1 MDLYIKSRFSGV
13 AFPIVITLMVALAS
27 GHLVSA
33 AGAPQ
38 QPAAVSTAE
47 VSPQR
52 ALLDQYCV
60 TCHSERI
67 VSRPADPDESLQIT
81 QLRNV
86 GLTLDTEDVTNVA
99 ANPEV
104 WERVVRKLRVG
115 AMPPPPRP
123 RPDQATYDRFRARLE
138 SELDHAAA
146 ANPDPGRTQA
156 FHRLNRMEYRNV
168 IRDLFDLDID
178 VSELIPADA
187 PDEHGFDN
195 NAGAL
200 SFSPALLERYISAA
214 HKISRLALGV
224 SPAGP
229 VSTTYD
235 VPLNL
240 MQDDRLSEDLPFGSR
255 GGVAINHTFP
265 VDGLYRIKV
274 KLQTNYVQF
283 VRGLD
288 DPHDIEISLDG
299 ARLEQFTIG
308 GEAPGV
314 PAPYSFAGNIRG
326 DDAWES
332 YQMRFSDAGLVVEV
346 PVKAGPRIIG
356 ATFPRERWED
366 EGVLQPRQ
374 QGFALAVNDMP
385 DTNPRVGSIEI
396 TGPLTDDGPGDTPS
410 RRRILI
416 CRPATPADE
425 PGCATE
431 ILSSLARRAYRRP
444 VTDDDVATLIEF
456 YEAGRQE
463 GGFESGI
470 QFALERLLTSPDL
483 LLRIERDPVDATP
496 DTAYPVSDVE
506 LASRL
511 SFFLWSSLPDEELL
525 ALAEEDTLSEPA
537 MLARQ
542 VRRMLADDRAAAL
555 IEGFVGQWL
564 YLRNLASV
572 YPTPSE
578 FREFDEN
585 LRQAFQQETEL
596 FIDYQLRADRSV
608 LELLSADYTVVNE
621 RLARPYGIA
630 GVNGSRFRR
639 VNVEGDRQAGLL
651 GHASLMTV
659 TSYPNRTSPVLRG
672 KFVLEN
678 LLGAPPPEPPPNVPA
693 LEETD
698 ADGKPRS
705 LREAMVEHR
714 ENPACRVC
722 HATMD
727 PIGFS
732 LENFDAIGAWRTTFA
747 GKPIDTSGVLPD
759 GGAFDGPTGLR
770 DMLLARPADFVGTVT
785 EKLMTYALG
794 RGVQYYDMPTVRR
807 IVREAEAVDY
817 RWSAII
823 LGIIKSAPF
832 QMRRSES

>member
-1 MDLYIKSRFSGV
+1 MKSRSAVV
-13 AFPIVITLMVALAS
+13 AVMMVAVAS
-27 GHLVSA
+27 VYLVA
-33 AGAPQ
+33 ARGAPQ
-38 QPAAVSTAE
+38 QTSVASSAE

-60 TCHSERI
+60 TCHNERI
-67 VSRPADPDESLQIT
+67 VSRPADADESLQIT

-86 GLTLDTEDVTNVA
+86 GLTLDTEDVTHVA

-104 WERVVRKLRVG
+104 WEKVVRKLRVG
-115 AMPPPPRP
+115 AMPPPPRA
-123 RPDQATYDRFRARLE
+123 RPDQATYDGFRVWLE
-138 SELDHAAA
+138 SELDRAAA
-146 ANPDPGRTQA
+146 VNPDPGRTLA

-168 IRDLFDLDID
+168 IRDLLGLDID

-200 SFSPALLERYISAA
+200 SFSPALLERYVSAA
-214 HKISRLALGV
+214 HKISKLALGV
-224 SPAGP
+224 SPVGP
-229 VSTTYD
+229 VSATYD

-255 GGVAINHTFP
+255 GGVAIHHTFP

-274 KLQTNYVQF
+274 KMQTNYVQF

-288 DPHDIEISLDG
+288 TPHDIEISVG
-299 ARLEQFTIG
+299 GERLEQFTIG
-308 GEAPGV
+308 GEAPGL

-326 DDAWES
+326 DDEWES
-332 YQMRFSDAGLVVEV
+332 HQMRVSDAGLVVEV
-346 PVKAGPRIIG
+346 PVRAGPRVIG
-356 ATFPRERWED
+356 ATFPREHWED

-374 QGFALAVNDMP
+374 HGFALAVNDMP
-385 DTNPRVGSIEI
+385 DTNPRVASIEI

-410 RRRILI
+410 RRRILT

-431 ILSSLARRAYRRP
+431 ILSALARRAYRRP
-444 VTDDDVATLIEF
+444 VTDDDVGTLLEF

-463 GGFESGI
+463 GSFESGI
-470 QFALERLLTSPDL
+470 QFALERLLASPDL
-483 LLRIERDPVDATP
+483 LLRIERDPVDAEP
-496 DTAYPVSDVE
+496 ATAYPITDIE

-511 SFFLWSSLPDEELL
+511 SFFLWSSLPDDELL
-525 ALAEEDTLSEPA
+525 ALAEEGTLAEPA
-537 MLARQ
+537 VLARQ
-542 VRRMLADDRAAAL
+542 VRRMLADNRAAAL
-555 IEGFVGQWL
+555 IDGFVGQWL

-578 FREFDEN
+578 FREFDDN

-596 FIDYQLRADRSV
+596 FIDHQLRADRSV
-608 LELLSADYTVVNE
+608 LELLSADYTFVNE
-621 RLARPYGIA
+621 RLARHYGIPD
-630 GVNGSRFRR
+630 VYGSRFRR
-639 VNVEGDRQAGLL
+639 VSVEGGRRAGLL

-678 LLGAPPPEPPPNVPA
+678 LLGAPPPEPPPNIPA

-722 HATMD
+722 HAPMD

-732 LENFDAIGAWRTTFA
+732 LENFDAVGTWRTTFA
-747 GKPIDTSGVLPD
+747 DEPIDASGVLPD
-759 GGAFDGPTGLR
+759 GSAFDGPTGLR
-770 DMLLARPADFVGTVT
+770 DMLLSRPADFVGTVT

-794 RGVQYYDMPTVRR
+794 RGVEYYDMPTVRR

-817 RWSAII
+817 RWSAVI

>member
-1 MDLYIKSRFSGV
+1 MKSRFSGV
-13 AFPIVITLMVALAS
+13 AFLIVITLMVALAS
-27 GHLVSA
+27 GQMVSA

-38 QPAAVSTAE
+38 QPVAVSTAE

-104 WERVVRKLRVG
+104 WEKVVRKLRVG

-496 DTAYPVSDVE
+496 DTAYQVSDIE

-537 MLARQ
+537 VLARQ

-608 LELLSADYTVVNE
+608 LELLSADYTFVNE
-621 RLARPYGIA
+621 RLARHYGIA

>member
-1 MDLYIKSRFSGV
+1 MKSRSAGKASLV
-13 AFPIVITLMVALAS
+13 VVMVTAVVVVMAS
-27 GHLVSA
+27 GYLVGA
-33 AGAPQ
+33 AGVPQ
-38 QPAAVSTAE
+38 QPAAVSTDE
-47 VSPQR
+47 VSSQR

-60 TCHSERI
+60 TCHNETI
-67 VSRPADPDESLQIT
+67 VSRPVEPDENLQIT

-86 GLTLDTEDVTNVA
+86 GLTLDTKDVANVA

-104 WERVVRKLRVG
+104 WEKVVRKLRVG

-123 RPDQATYDRFRARLE
+123 RPDQAAYNGFRVWLE
-138 SELDHAAA
+138 NELDRAAA
-146 ANPDPGRTQA
+146 ASPDPGRTLA
-156 FHRLNRMEYRNV
+156 FHRLNRTEYRNV
-168 IRDLFDLDID
+168 VRDLFDLDID

-200 SFSPALLERYISAA
+200 SFSPALLERYVSAA
-214 HKISRLALGV
+214 HKIARLVLGV
-224 SPAGP
+224 PPRGP
-229 VSTTYD
+229 VSATYD
-235 VPLNL
+235 VSLNL
-240 MQDDRLSEDLPFGSR
+240 MQDDRQSEDLPFGSR
-255 GGVAINHTFP
+255 GGVAVDHLFP
-265 VDGLYRIKV
+265 VDGRYRIKV

-283 VRGLD
+283 VRGID
-288 DPHDIEISLDG
+288 ASHDLEISIDG
-299 ARLEQFTIG
+299 ERLEQFSIG
-308 GEAPGV
+308 GEAPGL

-346 PVKAGPRIIG
+346 PVEAGPRVIG
-356 ATFPRERWED
+356 ATFPREQWED

-374 QGFALAVNDMP
+374 HGFALAVNDMP
-385 DTNPRVGSIEI
+385 DTNPRVASIEI
-396 TGPLTDDGPGDTPS
+396 TGPLTDEGPGDTPS
-410 RRRILI
+410 RRRILT

-431 ILSSLARRAYRRP
+431 ILSAVARRAYRRP
-444 VTDDDVATLIEF
+444 VTDGDVATLFEF
-456 YEAGRQE
+456 YEAGRLQ

-470 QFALERLLTSPDL
+470 QFALERLLASPDL
-483 LLRIERDPVDATP
+483 LLRIERDPVDAAP
-496 DTAYPVSDVE
+496 GTAYPISDLE

-525 ALAEEDTLSEPA
+525 TLAEQGTLAEPA
-537 MLARQ
+537 VLARQ
-542 VRRMLADDRAAAL
+542 VRRMLADGRAVAL
-555 IEGFVGQWL
+555 IDGFVGQWL

-585 LRQAFQQETEL
+585 LREAFQQETEH

-608 LELLSADYTVVNE
+608 LELLSADYTFVNE
-621 RLARPYGIA
+621 RLARHYGIA
-630 GVNGSRFRR
+630 DVYGTRFRR
-639 VNVEGDRQAGLL
+639 VRVEGDRQAGLL
-651 GHASLMTV
+651 GHGSLMTV
-659 TSYPNRTSPVLRG
+659 TSYPNRTSPVLRS

-678 LLGAPPPEPPPNVPA
+678 LLGAPPPEPPPNIPA

-705 LREAMVEHR
+705 LREAMEEHR

-722 HATMD
+722 HAPMD

-732 LENFDAIGAWRTTFA
+732 LENFDAIGAWRATFA
-747 GKPIDTSGVLPD
+747 GKPIDASGVLPD
-759 GGAFDGPTGLR
+759 GSAFDGPTGLR

-794 RGVQYYDMPTVRR
+794 RGVEYYDMPTVRR
-807 IVREAEAVDY
+807 IVREAEAADY
-817 RWSAII
+817 RWSAVI
-823 LGIIKSAPF
+823 LGIIDSAPF
-832 QMRRSES
+832 RMRRTES

>member
-1 MDLYIKSRFSGV
+1 MKSRSTVVVMIV
-13 AFPIVITLMVALAS
+13 AMASVYLVAAR
-27 GHLVSA
+27 
-33 AGAPQ
+33 GAPQ
-38 QPAAVSTAE
+38 QTSAAPAAG

-67 VSRPADPDESLQIT
+67 VSRPEDADESSQIT

-104 WERVVRKLRVG
+104 WEKVVRKLRVG

-123 RPDQATYDRFRARLE
+123 RPDQETYDGFRAWLE
-138 SELDHAAA
+138 NELDRAATLD
-146 ANPDPGRTQA
+146 PDPGRTLA
-156 FHRLNRMEYRNV
+156 FHRLNRTEYRNV
-168 IRDLFDLDID
+168 VRDLLRLDID

-200 SFSPALLERYISAA
+200 SFSPALLERYVSAA
-214 HKISRLALGV
+214 HKISQLALGV

-229 VSTTYD
+229 ISTTYD

-240 MQDDRLSEDLPFGSR
+240 MQDVRLSEDLPFGSR
-255 GGVAINHTFP
+255 GGVAIDHTFP

-274 KLQTNYVQF
+274 KMQTNYVQF

-288 DPHDIEISLDG
+288 IPHDVEISIDG
-299 ARLEQFTIG
+299 ERLEQFTIG
-308 GEAPGV
+308 GEVPGL

-326 DDAWES
+326 DDEWES
-332 YQMRFSDAGLVVEV
+332 HQMRVSDAGLVVEV
-346 PVKAGPRIIG
+346 PVKAGPRVIG
-356 ATFPRERWED
+356 ATFPREHWED

-374 QGFALAVNDMP
+374 QGFALAVNEMP
-385 DTNPRVGSIEI
+385 DTNPRVASIEI

-410 RRRILI
+410 RRRILT
-416 CRPATPADE
+416 CQPATPADE
-425 PGCATE
+425 PACATE

-444 VTDDDVATLIEF
+444 VTDDDVATLLEF
-456 YEAGRQE
+456 YEVGRQE
-463 GGFESGI
+463 RGFESGI
-470 QFALERLLTSPDL
+470 QFALERLLASPDL
-483 LLRIERDPVDATP
+483 LLRIERDPVDAEPGTS
-496 DTAYPVSDVE
+496 YPVTDIE

-511 SFFLWSSLPDEELL
+511 SFFLWSSQPDDELL
-525 ALAEEDTLSEPA
+525 TLAEEGALAEPVVLEQ
-537 MLARQ
+537 Q

-572 YPTPSE
+572 YPTPTE
-578 FREFDEN
+578 FREFDDN
-585 LRQAFQQETEL
+585 LRQAFQAETEL
-596 FIDYQLRADRSV
+596 FIDHQLRADRSV
-608 LELLSADYTVVNE
+608 LELLSADYTFVNE
-621 RLARPYGIA
+621 RLARHYGIPD
-630 GVNGSRFRR
+630 VYGSRFRQ
-639 VNVEGDRQAGLL
+639 VSVVEGGRRAGLL
-651 GHASLMTV
+651 GHGSLMTV

-678 LLGAPPPEPPPNVPA
+678 LLGAPPPEPPPDVPA

-705 LREAMVEHR
+705 LRDAMVEHR

-722 HATMD
+722 HAPMD

-732 LENFDAIGAWRTTFA
+732 LENFDAVGTWRATFA
-747 GKPIDTSGVLPD
+747 GEPIDASGVLPD
-759 GGAFDGPTGLR
+759 GSAFDGPTGLR
-770 DMLLARPADFVGTVT
+770 DMLLSRPADFVGTVT

-794 RGVQYYDMPTVRR
+794 RGVEYYDMPTVRR
-807 IVREAEAVDY
+807 IVREAKTTDY
-817 RWSAII
+817 RWSAVI

>member
-1 MDLYIKSRFSGV
+1 MKSRFSGV
-13 AFPIVITLMVALAS
+13 AFLIVITLMVALAS

-104 WERVVRKLRVG
+104 WEKVVRKLRVG

-537 MLARQ
+537 VLARQ

-608 LELLSADYTVVNE
+608 LELLSADYTFVNE
-621 RLARPYGIA
+621 RLARHYGIA
-630 GVNGSRFRR
+630 DVYGTRFRR
-639 VNVEGDRQAGLL
+639 VRVEGDRQAGLL

>member
-1 MDLYIKSRFSGV
+1 MKSRSAVV
-13 AFPIVITLMVALAS
+13 AVMMVAVAS
-27 GHLVSA
+27 VYLVA
-33 AGAPQ
+33 ARGAPQ
-38 QPAAVSTAE
+38 QTSVASSAE

-60 TCHSERI
+60 TCHNERI
-67 VSRPADPDESLQIT
+67 VSRPADADESLQIT

-86 GLTLDTEDVTNVA
+86 GLTLDTEDVTHVA

-104 WERVVRKLRVG
+104 WEKVVRKLRVG
-115 AMPPPPRP
+115 AMPPPPRA
-123 RPDQATYDRFRARLE
+123 RPDQATYDGFRVWLE
-138 SELDHAAA
+138 SELDRAAA
-146 ANPDPGRTQA
+146 VNPDPGRTLA

-168 IRDLFDLDID
+168 IRDLLGLDID

-200 SFSPALLERYISAA
+200 SFSPALLERYVSAA
-214 HKISRLALGV
+214 HKISKLALGV
-224 SPAGP
+224 SPVGP
-229 VSTTYD
+229 VSATYD

-255 GGVAINHTFP
+255 GGVAIHHTFP

-274 KLQTNYVQF
+274 KMQTNYVQF

-288 DPHDIEISLDG
+288 TPHDIEISVDG
-299 ARLEQFTIG
+299 ERLEQFTIG
-308 GEAPGV
+308 GEAPGL

-326 DDAWES
+326 DDEWES
-332 YQMRFSDAGLVVEV
+332 HQMRVSDAGLVVEV
-346 PVKAGPRIIG
+346 PVRAGPRVIG
-356 ATFPRERWED
+356 ATFPREHWED

-374 QGFALAVNDMP
+374 HGFALAVNDMP
-385 DTNPRVGSIEI
+385 DTNPRVASIEI

-410 RRRILI
+410 RRRILT

-431 ILSSLARRAYRRP
+431 ILSALARRAYRRP
-444 VTDDDVATLIEF
+444 VTDDDVGTLLEF

-463 GGFESGI
+463 GSFESGI
-470 QFALERLLTSPDL
+470 QFALERLLASPDL
-483 LLRIERDPVDATP
+483 LLRIERDPVDAEP
-496 DTAYPVSDVE
+496 ATAYPITDIE

-511 SFFLWSSLPDEELL
+511 SFFLWSSLPDDELL
-525 ALAEEDTLSEPA
+525 ALAEEGTLAEPA
-537 MLARQ
+537 VLARQ
-542 VRRMLADDRAAAL
+542 VRRMLADNRAAAL
-555 IEGFVGQWL
+555 IDGFVGQWL

-578 FREFDEN
+578 FREFDDN

-596 FIDYQLRADRSV
+596 FIDHQLRADRSV
-608 LELLSADYTVVNE
+608 LELLSADYTFVNE
-621 RLARPYGIA
+621 RLARHYGIPD
-630 GVNGSRFRR
+630 VYGSRFRR
-639 VNVEGDRQAGLL
+639 VSVEGGRRAGLL

-678 LLGAPPPEPPPNVPA
+678 LLGAPPPEPPPNIPA

-722 HATMD
+722 HAPMD

-732 LENFDAIGAWRTTFA
+732 LENFDAVGTWRTTFA
-747 GKPIDTSGVLPD
+747 DEPIDASGVLPD
-759 GGAFDGPTGLR
+759 GSAFDGPTGLR
-770 DMLLARPADFVGTVT
+770 DMLLSRPADFVGTVT

-794 RGVQYYDMPTVRR
+794 RGVEYYDMPTVRR

-817 RWSAII
+817 RWSAVI

>member
-1 MDLYIKSRFSGV
+1 MKSRSTVV
-13 AFPIVITLMVALAS
+13 ALMIVALAS
-27 GHLVSA
+27 VYMPALGASQQTSAVSA
-33 AGAPQ
+33 A
-38 QPAAVSTAE
+38 E
-47 VSPQR
+47 ISPQR

-60 TCHSERI
+60 TCHSQRI
-67 VSRPADPDESLQIT
+67 VSRPAVPDESLQIT
-81 QLRNV
+81 QLRTV

-99 ANPEV
+99 ANPKV
-104 WERVVRKLRVG
+104 WEKVVQKLRMG

-123 RPDQATYDRFRARLE
+123 RPDQATYDGFRVWLE
-138 SELDHAAA
+138 TELDRVAAV
-146 ANPDPGRTQA
+146 NPDPGRTQA
-156 FHRLNRMEYRNV
+156 FHRLNRMEHRNV

-200 SFSPALLERYISAA
+200 SFSPALLERYVSAA
-214 HKISRLALGV
+214 HKISQLALGV
-224 SPAGP
+224 SPTGP
-229 VSTTYD
+229 VSTTYN

-240 MQDDRLSEDLPFGSR
+240 MQDDRRSEDLPFGSR
-255 GGVAINHTFP
+255 GGIAIDHTFP

-274 KLQTNYVQF
+274 KMQTNYVQF

-288 DPHDIEISLDG
+288 VPHDIEISLDG
-299 ARLEQFTIG
+299 ERLEQFTIG
-308 GEAPGV
+308 GEAPGL

-326 DDAWES
+326 DDEWES
-332 YQMRFSDAGLVVEV
+332 YQMRVSDAGLVVEV
-346 PVKAGPRIIG
+346 SVKAGPRVIG
-356 ATFPRERWED
+356 ATFPREQWED

-374 QGFALAVNDMP
+374 HGFALAVNDMP

-396 TGPLTDDGPGDTPS
+396 TGPLMDDGPGDTPS
-410 RRRILI
+410 RRRILT

-431 ILSSLARRAYRRP
+431 ILSVVARRAYRRP
-444 VTDDDVATLIEF
+444 VTDDDIGTLLEF

-463 GGFESGI
+463 GDFESGI
-470 QFALERLLTSPDL
+470 QFALERLLASPDL
-483 LLRIERDPVDATP
+483 LLRIERDPVDAAP
-496 DTAYPVSDVE
+496 GPAYPISDVE

-511 SFFLWSSLPDEELL
+511 SFFLWSSLPDDELL
-525 ALAEEDTLSEPA
+525 ALAEAGTLGEPA
-537 MLARQ
+537 VLGRQ
-542 VRRMLADDRAAAL
+542 VRRLLADDRASAL
-555 IEGFVGQWL
+555 IDGFVGQWL

-585 LRQAFQQETEL
+585 LREAFQRETEI
-596 FIDYQLRADRSV
+596 FVDHQLRTDRSV
-608 LELLSADYTVVNE
+608 LELLSADYTFVNE
-621 RLARPYGIA
+621 RLARHYGIPNVY
-630 GVNGSRFRR
+630 GNRFRR
-639 VNVEGDRQAGLL
+639 VGVEGGRRAGLL

-659 TSYPNRTSPVLRG
+659 TSNPNRTSPVLRG

-678 LLGAPPPEPPPNVPA
+678 LLGAPPPEPPPNIPA

-705 LREAMVEHR
+705 LREAMEEHR
-714 ENPACRVC
+714 ESPACRVC
-722 HATMD
+722 HAPMD

-732 LENFDAIGAWRTTFA
+732 LENFDAVGAWRTTFA
-747 GKPIDTSGVLPD
+747 GEPIDASGVLPD
-759 GGAFDGPTGLR
+759 GSAFDGPTGLR

-794 RGVQYYDMPTVRR
+794 RRVEYYDMPTIRR
-807 IVREAEAVDY
+807 IVREAEAADY
-817 RWSAII
+817 RWSAVI
-823 LGIIKSAPF
+823 LGIIESAPF

>member
-1 MDLYIKSRFSGV
+1 MKSRFSGV
-13 AFPIVITLMVALAS
+13 AFLIVITLMVALAS

-104 WERVVRKLRVG
+104 WEKVVRKLRVG

-537 MLARQ
+537 VLARQ

-608 LELLSADYTVVNE
+608 LELLSADYTFVNE
-621 RLARPYGIA
+621 RLARHYGIA

-823 LGIIKSAPF
+823 LGIIKSTPF

>member
-1 MDLYIKSRFSGV
+1 MIIG
-13 AFPIVITLMVALAS
+13 LAS
-27 GHLVSA
+27 AWLA
-33 AGAPQ
+33 AATGAPQ
-38 QPAAVSTAE
+38 PSATSTGE

-67 VSRPADPDESLQIT
+67 VSRPVEPDENQQIT

-104 WERVVRKLRVG
+104 WEKVVRKLRVG

-123 RPDQATYDRFRARLE
+123 RPDQATYDGFRVWLE
-138 SELDHAAA
+138 SELDTAAA
-146 ANPDPGRTQA
+146 VNPDPGRTLA
-156 FHRLNRMEYRNV
+156 FHRLNRTEYRNV
-168 IRDLFDLDID
+168 VRDLLGLDID

-200 SFSPALLERYISAA
+200 SFSPALLERYVSAA

-229 VSTTYD
+229 LSTTYD

-240 MQDDRLSEDLPFGSR
+240 MQDDRLSDNLPFGSR
-255 GGVAINHTFP
+255 GGVAIDHNFP

-274 KLQTNYVQF
+274 KMQTNYVQF

-288 DPHDIEISLDG
+288 IPHDIEISVDG
-299 ARLEQFTIG
+299 ERLEQFTFG
-308 GEAPGV
+308 GEATGL
-314 PAPYSFAGNIRG
+314 PAPYSYAGNIRG
-326 DDAWES
+326 DDEWES
-332 YQMRFSDAGLVVEV
+332 YQMRVSDAGYVVEV
-346 PVKAGPRIIG
+346 PVKAGPRVIG
-356 ATFPRERWED
+356 ATFPREHWEE

-374 QGFALAVNDMP
+374 HGFALAVNEMP

-396 TGPLTDDGPGDTPS
+396 TGPLRNDGPGETPS
-410 RRRILI
+410 RSRILT

-444 VTDDDVATLIEF
+444 ATDDDVATLLEF
-456 YEAGRQE
+456 YEVGRRE

-470 QFALERLLTSPDL
+470 QFALERLLASPDL
-483 LLRIERDPVDATP
+483 LLRIERDPVDAEP
-496 DTAYPVSDVE
+496 ATAYPITDVE

-511 SFFLWSSLPDEELL
+511 SFFLWSSLPDAELL
-525 ALAEEDTLSEPA
+525 ALAEEGTLADPA
-537 MLARQ
+537 VLARQ

-555 IEGFVGQWL
+555 IDGFVGQWL
-564 YLRNLASV
+564 YLRNLAGV

-585 LRQAFQQETEL
+585 LREAFQQETEL
-596 FIDYQLRADRSV
+596 FIDHQLRADRSV
-608 LELLSADYTVVNE
+608 LELLSADYTFVNE
-621 RLARPYGIA
+621 RLARHYGIA
-630 GVNGSRFRR
+630 DVYGNRFRR
-639 VNVEGDRQAGLL
+639 VSVEGGRQAGLL
-651 GHASLMTV
+651 GHGSLMTV

-693 LEETD
+693 LEEND

-722 HATMD
+722 HAPMD
-727 PIGFS
+727 PIGFA
-732 LENFDAIGAWRTTFA
+732 LENFDAVGTWRATFA
-747 GKPIDTSGVLPD
+747 GEPIDASGVLPD
-759 GGAFDGPTGLR
+759 GSAFDGPAGLR

-794 RGVQYYDMPTVRR
+794 RGVEYYDMPTVRQ
-807 IVREAEAVDY
+807 IVREAETADY
-817 RWSAII
+817 RWSAVI

-832 QMRRSES
+832 QMRRTES

>member
-1 MDLYIKSRFSGV
+1 MKSRFSGV
-13 AFPIVITLMVALAS
+13 AFLIVITLMVALAS

-104 WERVVRKLRVG
+104 WEKVVRKLRVG

-608 LELLSADYTVVNE
+608 LELLSADYTFVNE
-621 RLARPYGIA
+621 RLARHYGIA